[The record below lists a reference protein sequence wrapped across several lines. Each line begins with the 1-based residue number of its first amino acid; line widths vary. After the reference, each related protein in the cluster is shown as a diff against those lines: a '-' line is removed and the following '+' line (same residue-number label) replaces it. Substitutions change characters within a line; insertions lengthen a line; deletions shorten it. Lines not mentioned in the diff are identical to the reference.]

1 MALMQCLK
9 TALHGQA
16 SSDQLEAYVDEL
28 AALRDAADTDLQNDR
43 DRRAV
48 NDLLERINR
57 LHDELAPLALLPIPA
72 KS

>member
-1 MALMQCLK
+1 MNWRHCATQ
-9 TALHGQA
+9 H
-16 SSDQLEAYVDEL
+16 
-28 AALRDAADTDLQNDR
+28 TDLQNDR